1 MIDIAFTLTHSHPGA
16 EWTLDGDDYAGLT
29 WLSDTPKPTEQE
41 ITDAYPVSVKA
52 ITAKERA
59 RTKALTD
66 ARAFALSLG
75 FTPAMLA
82 VMFPQLTEAP
92 SE

>member
-16 EWTLDGDDYAGLT
+16 EWTLNGDDYAGLT

-41 ITDAYPVSVKA
+41 ITDAYPVAVKA
-52 ITAKERA
+52 VADKEKTRV
-59 RTKALTD
+59 KALSD

-82 VMFPQLTEAP
+82 VMYPQLTEAP

>member
-1 MIDIAFTLTHSHPGA
+1 MTDIAFTLTHSHAGS
-16 EWTLDGDDYAGLT
+16 EWKLDGDEYAGLT

-41 ITDAYPVSVKA
+41 INDAYPLAVKA
-52 ITAKERA
+52 LAAKEKA
-59 RTKALTD
+59 RIKAISD

-82 VMFPQLTEAP
+82 VMYPQLAEAP

>member
-41 ITDAYPVSVKA
+41 ITDAYPLAVKA
-52 ITAKERA
+52 VADKEKTRL
-59 RTKALTD
+59 KALSD

-75 FTPAMLA
+75 FTEAMLA
-82 VMFPQLTEAP
+82 VMYPQLKGA
-92 SE
+92 

>member
-1 MIDIAFTLTHSHPGA
+1 MNIATALEYARPHE

-41 ITDAYPVSVKA
+41 ITDAYPLAVKA
-52 ITAKERA
+52 LAAKEKTRF
-59 RTKALTD
+59 KAISD

-75 FTPAMLA
+75 FTPAMLE
-82 VMFPQLTEAP
+82 VMYPQLEGA
-92 SE
+92 

>member
-1 MIDIAFTLTHSHPGA
+1 MTDIVLTLTESYPGS
-16 EWTLDGDDYAGLT
+16 EWVLTGDDYTGLT

-41 ITDAYPVSVKA
+41 LTDAYPLAVKDLA
-52 ITAKERA
+52 SKEKA
-59 RTKALTD
+59 RIKALAD

-82 VMFPQLTEAP
+82 VMYPQLTEAP

>member
-1 MIDIAFTLTHSHPGA
+1 MNIATVLEYVRPGE
-16 EWTLDGDDYAGLT
+16 EWILDGDDYAGLT

-41 ITDAYPVSVKA
+41 VADAYPLAVKAVADKEKARVKA
-52 ITAKERA
+52 IS
-59 RTKALTD
+59 D

-75 FTPAMLA
+75 FTEAMLA
-82 VMFPQLTEAP
+82 VMYPQLTEAP